1 MRFFMFLNP
10 KYHWFGRLWEGILIH
25 ISLHL
30 YNQLSCEDVFKDQL
44 LCFLICLL
52 ADLSRFSKL
61 SSPTAPSSRR
71 KAGKG
76 RKLRILLVGYNG
88 ARNTGS
94 DVRVAAIARQ
104 LQELFEE
111 DPVSITVMTLDA
123 ASLEVIS

>member
-1 MRFFMFLNP
+1 MLLERPIQHVIIAAQRAVHRFLA
-10 KYHWFGRLWEGILIH
+10 RLGLGTYEEWKEG
-25 ISLHL
+25 
-30 YNQLSCEDVFKDQL
+30 EKW
-44 LCFLICLL
+44 
-52 ADLSRFSKL
+52 K
-61 SSPTAPSSRR
+61 
-71 KAGKG
+71 
-76 RKLRILLVGYNG
+76 ILLVGYNG